1 MPGVKGKSGPPGNL
15 NGSRNPHRAFWQR
28 RALKPTDRWVAQ
40 EVLRYVGGLES
51 DKPDMTETERR
62 MADLAATAH
71 GCKLL
76 ILAAARDSGFIR
88 SFNGSWDLTPGVKE
102 LTRFLGVERSA
113 LQALGLDRRERTFTD
128 LARALQA
135 AQEGGDQA

>member
-28 RALKPTDRWVAQ
+28 RALKPADRWVAQ

-51 DKPDMTETERR
+51 DKPEMTETERR
-62 MADLAATAH
+62 MAELAGTAH

-76 ILAAARDSGFIR
+76 ILAEAHRSGFVR
-88 SFNGSWDLTPGVKE
+88 DFNGSWDLTPGVKE
-102 LTRFLGVERSA
+102 LTRFMGVERSA
-113 LQALGLDRRERTFTD
+113 LQVLGMGRRERTFVD

-135 AQEGGDQA
+135 AQDEGDQA